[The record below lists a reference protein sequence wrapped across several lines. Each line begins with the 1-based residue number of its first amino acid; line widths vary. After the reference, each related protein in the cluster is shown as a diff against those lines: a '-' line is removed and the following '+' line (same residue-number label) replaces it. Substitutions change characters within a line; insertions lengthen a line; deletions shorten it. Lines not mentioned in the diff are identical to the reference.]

1 MGQVCSIL
9 SPDRAAV
16 TEDDNSLPFVQMNKS
31 DSSGG
36 ALKPAQ
42 PVVVK
47 SEKVVSARVE
57 SVKKMP
63 PQSPTPA
70 TMPSTPEDGDAARAE
85 LRSADAA
92 RAEKLQAIHQKIPAK
107 VAFKVGERVKI
118 TGNTSGGSDK
128 FSAMLGAVVEARSG
142 GAFGVRLDSG
152 AGYTYFTEGSLQVT
166 DEAPKAVEVSEE
178 PAPEVVQEK
187 NPFWG
192 VPLPKSPKKAVAK
205 KVEEKEI
212 VVEKAAAPVVAMT
225 ADTEAASTAA
235 TEAVA
240 TPAAEKT
247 AQPEASTTGNS
258 KNKRKR
264 NNKKKGGKGGK

>member
-1 MGQVCSIL
+1 LAQELHWLRCADLNMGQVCSIL

-107 VAFKVGERVKI
+107 V
-118 TGNTSGGSDK
+118 
-128 FSAMLGAVVEARSG
+128 
-142 GAFGVRLDSG
+142 
-152 AGYTYFTEGSLQVT
+152 
-166 DEAPKAVEVSEE
+166 SEE